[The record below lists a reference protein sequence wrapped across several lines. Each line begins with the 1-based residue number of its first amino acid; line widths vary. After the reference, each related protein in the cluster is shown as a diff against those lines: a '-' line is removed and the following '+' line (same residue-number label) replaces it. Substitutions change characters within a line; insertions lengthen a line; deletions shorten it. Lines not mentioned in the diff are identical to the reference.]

1 MTASGTVARFPR
13 TGKVLDGML
22 DLTSLVHFADLA
34 SVLPVGIFHRAASVF
49 AFLPHNF
56 IKRMTAGGT
65 AARFPRTG
73 KVLDGM
79 LDLTSLVHFAGLASV
94 LPGGIFHRAA
104 SVSAFLPH
112 NFILRAS
119 AINSNVAMGNRFNA
133 EIPRC
138 PDRIVENKIKGGK
151 HENR

>member
-1 MTASGTVARFPR
+1 
-13 TGKVLDGML
+13 
-22 DLTSLVHFADLA
+22 
-34 SVLPVGIFHRAASVF
+34 
-49 AFLPHNF
+49 
-56 IKRMTAGGT
+56 MTAGGT
-65 AARFPRTG
+65 VARFPRTG

-104 SVSAFLPH
+104 SVFAFLPH
-112 NFILRAS
+112 NFILCVLQIKS
-119 AINSNVAMGNRFNA
+119 SIAMGNRFNA

-138 PDRIVENKIKGGK
+138 TDRIVENKIKGGK